1 MLHLDRAPQTS
12 IQNTFGAFCSMASRE
27 SRASVNSRASELGR
41 LPLLDFVPAL
51 TPRWK
56 RPTHLARMVEL
67 FERAERESVFALI
80 SVPPRH
86 GKTETVLH
94 GCVRWM
100 LREPGIPIAYA
111 SYAAE
116 FAQGKSRT
124 ARDYAQ
130 NAGLAL
136 RDDASAVGEWI
147 AKNGSL
153 FACTGRGGP
162 LTGKG
167 FRRIVV
173 DDPFKNREEAE
184 SRLIRD
190 RAYEWFTS
198 TVLTRLEKDERGI
211 DGSVFV
217 VHTRWH
223 EDDLIGRL
231 LNESRKFVETNGEE
245 GHPWEYVELQ
255 ALDETTGLPLW
266 PEKKS
271 ASDLQRIRAMIG
283 EYDWWSLYQQKP
295 RPRGAR
301 VFGPPHRC
309 ERLEIDG
316 ARIVI
321 GVDVAITKSSRAN
334 HTVAVVLAVR
344 GYGADMRADVVQVRR
359 LQEELPTVCRELRAL
374 QQTYQAPLVVEAS
387 GVGRAVPQT
396 LLDTDPGLWVV
407 GVEAVADKFL
417 RAQPVAAAWNAG
429 RIRVRLVV
437 DSQTAEFIRV
447 VCGFSGVGDKEDD
460 DADALAHAWNHALS
474 WIDPAGATQA
484 AGENAWGHSF
494 DDRSGW

>member
-1 MLHLDRAPQTS
+1 M
-12 IQNTFGAFCSMASRE
+12 N
-27 SRASVNSRASELGR
+27 
-41 LPLLDFVPAL
+41 
-51 TPRWK
+51 
-56 RPTHLARMVEL
+56 
-67 FERAERESVFALI
+67 
-80 SVPPRH
+80 
-86 GKTETVLH
+86 
-94 GCVRWM
+94 
-100 LREPGIPIAYA
+100 
-111 SYAAE
+111 
-116 FAQGKSRT
+116 
-124 ARDYAQ
+124 
-130 NAGLAL
+130 
-136 RDDASAVGEWI
+136 EWI

-167 FRRIVV
+167 FRRVIV

-198 TVLTRLEKDERGI
+198 TVLTRLEKDARGV

-231 LNESRKFVETNGEE
+231 LGEARKFQETNGEE

-255 ALDETTGLPLW
+255 ALDETTGEPLW
-266 PEKKS
+266 PEKMS
-271 ASDLQRIRAMIG
+271 ASDLRRRRAMIG

-309 ERLEIDG
+309 SSPEIDG

-321 GVDVAITKSSRAN
+321 GVDVAITRSSRAN
-334 HTVAVVLAVR
+334 WTVAVVLAVR
-344 GYGADMRADVVQVRR
+344 GYGADMRADIVQVVR
-359 LQEELPTVCRELRAL
+359 LQEELPAVCRELKAL

-396 LLDTDPGLWVV
+396 LLDTDPDLWVV
-407 GVEAVADKFL
+407 GVEAVGDKFL

-429 RIRVRLVV
+429 RIRVRLHV
-437 DSQTAEFIRV
+437 DSATAEFLRV
-447 VCGFSGVGDKEDD
+447 VCAFSGVGDKEDD

-474 WIDPAGATQA
+474 WVEPKGHAQG
-484 AGENAWGHSF
+484 AGENVWGSTY
-494 DDRSGW
+494 DDRIGW